1 MKPRHYCKDWLTKE
15 ELKKFINTIENSEH
29 KLFFKM
35 LYGMA
40 LRVSELL
47 NLRVKGINL
56 DEQVAKLWDTKTES
70 FQVCVIPTWLIEDI
84 RQHIREK
91 GLKDDDRL
99 FNFKNRKY
107 AWELVKYYTKKAGI
121 NKELST
127 HTFRRTRALH
137 LLNDGVPLEKVSKYL
152 RHKSLNT
159 TMRYLNITVEDLKA
173 ELQKIGDY
181 YDL

>member
-15 ELKKFINTIENSEH
+15 ELKKFINAIDNNNH

-35 LYGMA
+35 QYAMA

-47 NLRVKGINL
+47 KLKVKDINL
-56 DEQVAKLWDTKTES
+56 NERVAKLWDTKTES
-70 FQVCVIPTWLIEDI
+70 FQVVVIPEWIVEDI
-84 RQHIREK
+84 IQYINDND
-91 GLKDDDRL
+91 LKNDDKL
-99 FNFKNRKY
+99 FPFNNRTY
-107 AWELVKYYTKKAGI
+107 VWMLVKEYSRKSEI
-121 NKELST
+121 NKDIST

-152 RHKSLNT
+152 RHKNIST
-159 TMRYLNITVEDLKA
+159 TIEYLKITVEDLKA